1 MNVELLEEDANSTV
15 KMVQMK
21 SFGEKNKCSKFK
33 LRQQSDFF
41 LDSNGLLRVGSR
53 LGKSSLSNSEGHP
66 LVSPK

>member
-15 KMVQMK
+15 KMVQVK
-21 SFGEKNKCSKFK
+21 LFRKNKCSKFK